1 MNEELALNLSRA
13 YKWSAK
19 SIRGMLI
26 QPDLNDSEKAK
37 IFMNLGKCEL
47 IKNIFNRDFGD
58 DALILDYTVLQKQV
72 FDELLGKETR

>member
-13 YKWSAK
+13 YKWSAS

-26 QPDLNDSEKAK
+26 QPDLIDREKAH
-37 IFMNLGKCEL
+37 IFMHLGKCEL

-72 FDELLGKETR
+72 FDGLFGKE